1 MTADDEEVEQ
11 IDLLAA
17 LQRSLTRAKDG
28 ARAASPRARATKAIR
43 EGQDTGDARPMSQ
56 IRRERGIKA
65 GATRRAA
72 NAGRLTA
79 LADRKAPTGYRIGTW
94 VRTHTRSRP
103 FDNRIGVVVTNNL
116 GEVGVGFGFDW
127 AIQLPG
133 VDAWFLPSELERVR

>member
-1 MTADDEEVEQ
+1 MTADEIEQ

-28 ARAASPRARATKAIR
+28 ARAASMAARATKVSQ
-43 EGQDTGDARPMSQ
+43 EGQDTGEARLMSQ

-127 AIQLPG
+127 AIQLPS
-133 VDAWFLPSELERVR
+133 VDAWFLPTELERVR